1 MRKTAKIGLWF
12 NKRSAEYLWRHGQDL
27 FQLYLEEV
35 LGHAG
40 IPYTRFD
47 DADTLSPI
55 IPISSSSHAGE
66 KEDLNRLEQWARQGA
81 TLISYGG
88 LNRMA
93 GRLGCTRFA
102 IRDAVYG
109 NLSGLKYAQGIPVLR
124 AVISDPWMVSQT
136 SVMPVEADGVLRRL
150 KRWCR
155 GVRGRHQVPARR
167 RTADPLE
174 CGHSCEHRH
183 ARGRRPVVQTAY
195 LLRTEQERWTKAF

>member
-1 MRKTAKIGLWF
+1 MPAFLIQGLMMP
-12 NKRSAEYLWRHGQDL
+12 
-27 FQLYLEEV
+27 
-35 LGHAG
+35 
-40 IPYTRFD
+40 IP
-47 DADTLSPI
+47 LSPI

-66 KEDLNRLEQWARQGA
+66 KEEDLNRLEQWARQGA

-150 KRWCR
+150 QKM
-155 GVRGRHQVPARR
+155 VP
-167 RTADPLE
+167 
-174 CGHSCEHRH
+174 
-183 ARGRRPVVQTAY
+183 RRPRPSSSSRSA
-195 LLRTEQERWTKAF
+195 ADG